1 LPSEDSKTGG
11 SITKLVVRDKLRKD
25 VMKDQLIT
33 VLEAMRLA
41 QDMLEVEGHTQET
54 LAELRSVLCSE
65 DVIDA
70 ARALAFVDSPA
81 TAPHDGVPFPR
92 DRRERLR
99 AA

>member
-1 LPSEDSKTGG
+1 
-11 SITKLVVRDKLRKD
+11 
-25 VMKDQLIT
+25 MKDQLIT
-33 VLEAMRLA
+33 ILEAMRVA

-54 LAELRSVLCSE
+54 LAALRSALCNE

-70 ARALAFVDSPA
+70 ARALSYMDSPA
-81 TAPHDGVPFPR
+81 TAPQDDVPFAR